1 MDRQLAERM
10 VGAACLLAI
19 LVLVVP
25 AVLDG
30 NGDPEPGRL
39 APSGESSVDLRTHT
53 IRLQEG
59 DREPPVPVPKLPPHS
74 SAPTPGPLT
83 VDEPSL
89 PAAVSPSLPAEK
101 PDPPAAAVSPPQDA
115 GAGAPAPSAAPQP
128 AVVPLSPPP
137 PPPPP
142 PRPALTPTPSPP
154 TAGAP
159 SPAAGGWFVQLGSFA
174 QRANAERLAGE
185 LRAKGFSSLVVP
197 GGGSSGG
204 LFRVRAGPVGD
215 RTTAEELAARL
226 GRAGYPGQVV
236 R

>member
-39 APSGESSVDLRTHT
+39 APTGETSVDLRTHT
-53 IRLQEG
+53 IRLQTG
-59 DREPPVPVPKLPPHS
+59 DREPPVPVPRV
-74 SAPTPGPLT
+74 APDSPGLA
-83 VDEPSL
+83 VEEP
-89 PAAVSPSLPAEK
+89 E
-101 PDPPAAAVSPPQDA
+101 PPAAAASPPGEA
-115 GAGAPAPSAAPQP
+115 GAGAPAPSAAAVP
-128 AVVPLSPPP
+128 AVDPPAPPP
-137 PPPPP
+137 PPA
-142 PRPALTPTPSPP
+142 RPALTPTPSPP

-159 SPAAGGWFVQLGSFA
+159 TPAAGGWFVQLGSFA
-174 QRANAERLAGE
+174 QRGNAERLAGE
-185 LRAKGFSSLVVP
+185 LRTSGFSALVVP
-197 GGGSSGG
+197 GGGGSGS
-204 LFRVRAGPVGD
+204 LFRVRAGPVAD
-215 RTTAEELAARL
+215 RAAAEELAARL